1 MDRLDFV
8 VLKVS
13 VLGILVVIG
22 VRYDL
27 ANSLGDK
34 SENFVIP

>member
-13 VLGILVVIG
+13 VLGIFVVIG
-22 VRYDL
+22 VRYNL